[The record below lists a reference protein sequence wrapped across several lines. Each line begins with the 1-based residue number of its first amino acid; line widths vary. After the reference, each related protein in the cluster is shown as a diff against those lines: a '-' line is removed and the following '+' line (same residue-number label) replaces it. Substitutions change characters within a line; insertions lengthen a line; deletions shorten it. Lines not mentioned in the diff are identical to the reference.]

1 MKLLRAL
8 LAPALVLSQISTPA
22 IAETVEL
29 DAASVAAL
37 VELLPPT
44 GEEFGLRFAPT
55 TPQLLA
61 LQVGDV
67 IVIPQTPILPTGH
80 MGPVL
85 SRTDNPG
92 EIILTTESDR
102 FAGAVDPADIGANF
116 TFTVTPPVEG
126 DPEHTCEISEEGYDS
141 DGDQT
146 NDAGMA
152 TGNCSAGNGGDHA
165 FRMTLVDGVEI
176 NGVLTIAPFDID
188 ATIFFEQFELQ
199 SLSISSTSRIS
210 FTGEISAEFDYDLP
224 EDPLFMGEFPVAN
237 FQLNIAQVGT
247 VNIAIDAE
255 VFVGTTGFIRA
266 GAKAGLSTTAEVL
279 YGIEWDGEGPP
290 STFAQQGQADI
301 QISPPEL
308 TDDTEADLTLYGG
321 AKLKLETDVTYGG
334 FLPVAGT
341 NVIVTAKGDV
351 NLHVL
356 PIADPWWEISGT
368 PNLYVD
374 VVPQLLFANL
384 AEYSF
389 VIIEPEPEIFFTS
402 QNEFPFSTQPVRS
415 AGGNVAGDAL
425 RWSRAYYEPEIRTND
440 VAPTSDGGAI
450 AVGDDLQFGVIL
462 KTDFQGNR
470 EWQRRLEGDY
480 KPLTI
485 RQLADGGYVLGGKVG
500 TKLWLAR
507 FDATGGLVWS
517 KEYAFDEGQPQDLFL
532 YPVAGGVLVGG
543 EFLTAAPELDFA
555 PYAMQIGL
563 DGTPGWAWLYGQ
575 AELDEEVLGFTGT
588 ADGGLMLVGETD
600 FTPVG
605 PVIAG
610 QNAYTLRLLPDG
622 TVYWSQVW
630 ASANVDRLYAAAQ
643 APDGSYLVGGVSNGT
658 TLDQS
663 TRGLLIRYPAD
674 DKQPPE
680 NARWLTAIGG
690 NVDIS
695 QSWWDEIRSI
705 VPTRGGFTIA
715 GHTLLGEERKA
726 WLAKVTEQN
735 DDPDLIWSAFHDGG
749 A

>member
-1 MKLLRAL
+1 
-8 LAPALVLSQISTPA
+8 
-22 IAETVEL
+22 
-29 DAASVAAL
+29 
-37 VELLPPT
+37 
-44 GEEFGLRFAPT
+44 
-55 TPQLLA
+55 
-61 LQVGDV
+61 
-67 IVIPQTPILPTGH
+67 
-80 MGPVL
+80 
-85 SRTDNPG
+85 
-92 EIILTTESDR
+92 
-102 FAGAVDPADIGANF
+102 
-116 TFTVTPPVEG
+116 
-126 DPEHTCEISEEGYDS
+126 
-141 DGDQT
+141 
-146 NDAGMA
+146 
-152 TGNCSAGNGGDHA
+152 
-165 FRMTLVDGVEI
+165 
-176 NGVLTIAPFDID
+176 
-188 ATIFFEQFELQ
+188 
-199 SLSISSTSRIS
+199 
-210 FTGEISAEFDYDLP
+210 
-224 EDPLFMGEFPVAN
+224 
-237 FQLNIAQVGT
+237 
-247 VNIAIDAE
+247 
-255 VFVGTTGFIRA
+255 
-266 GAKAGLSTTAEVL
+266 
-279 YGIEWDGEGPP
+279 
-290 STFAQQGQADI
+290 
-301 QISPPEL
+301 PPEL

-749 A
+749 AQDNVVSLHDIGDGYLLGGDSTSFGPGNPGDGDAMWISRLPYEAYMHWNSGSFASANYTNMVEIKPPQYPSFAPDLNITAEQDITSLEQQVPLTVTLSDSTQLLVFPDGFPQAELVRENVPPPDSDGDGVVDDVDNCTIAANADQTDTDGDGYGNACDPDFNNDGSVNFIDLQIMKQAFFSADPDVDLTGDGIVNFADLQILKLLFFGSPGPSGIAP